1 FPWLLVRAT
10 GRFHSFGGGRVDCY
24 RRVIAQRARFKAV
37 SSRCRVPSHFL
48 SRAREKV
55 TKERGTPMARPPG
68 ILPCGCAGGFR
79 GFPTA
84 HPCTGGKLARIPAS
98 HPADFPPPTR
108 RAIGVPG
115 KAARSRR
122 ALGRSREAAART
134 RAAAQRALPLIRLF
148 EECAQDARRSSGAL
162 GRR

>member
-68 ILPCGCAGGFR
+68 ILPCGCAGGLR
-79 GFPTA
+79 GFSTA
-84 HPCTGGKLARIPAS
+84 HPVLAKNWPAS
-98 HPADFPPPTR
+98 LPATLRAFLRPP
-108 RAIGVPG
+108 
-115 KAARSRR
+115 AA
-122 ALGRSREAAART
+122 
-134 RAAAQRALPLIRLF
+134 P
-148 EECAQDARRSSGAL
+148 
-162 GRR
+162 

>member
-1 FPWLLVRAT
+1 
-10 GRFHSFGGGRVDCY
+10 
-24 RRVIAQRARFKAV
+24 
-37 SSRCRVPSHFL
+37 
-48 SRAREKV
+48 AREKV

-84 HPCTGGKLARIPAS
+84 HPCAGGKLARIPAS

-108 RAIGVPG
+108 RAIGAPG

-122 ALGRSREAAART
+122 ALGRSRVAAAEAAQSCRGELHSDPCFL
-134 RAAAQRALPLIRLF
+134 RI
-148 EECAQDARRSSGAL
+148 S
-162 GRR
+162 